1 MAHIYKADLWECNDN
16 YYVSDVSDLA
26 ASSGTWWY
34 VPNLL
39 SLSPVEYV
47 KLLINKFHATKISYS
62 IESDVL
68 IFSFSTLEDARKYKN
83 YVNKQARDKKFIIC
97 I

>member
-1 MAHIYKADLWECNDN
+1 MAHIYKASEWECNGK
-16 YYVSDVSDLA
+16 YVVSDVEELGRG
-26 ASSGTWWY
+26 SGVWWY

-39 SLSPVEYV
+39 SLSPVDYV
-47 KLLINKFHATKISYS
+47 KLLINKFHAINISYL

-68 IFSFSTLEDARKYKN
+68 IFYFSTLEDARKYKN
-83 YVNKQARDKKFIIC
+83 YVNKQARDKKFMIC